1 MDRQRLIGLIMI
13 ALVFVIIVMVF
24 FGGKN
29 EEQLEN
35 ENAELRTLL
44 ENERENN
51 DASDEETQADNQTE
65 NDVDEST
72 PANNQSSD
80 ASELL
85 ANEITTYDEFMEDFV
100 TTLNIYDNQEQ
111 KNETLLS
118 MTNTQAQNYLKE
130 NYFILEDGEQVAA
143 DEDDEDSEEEHTHAE
158 GGFEPLEMEMELN
171 TMQSYYTYSNNQV
184 EVVSLYR
191 VDTEANDENFSG
203 NYIFKGTLS
212 NDNGNIMIDSI
223 DSIIAI
229 SDPNANDLYDNLEE

>member
-1 MDRQRLIGLIMI
+1 MI